1 MTRLTSNPES
11 PSGLSAYF
19 NLEWLEMMVVALIG
33 VAFTTVW
40 AVLAGQDMN
49 WDLRNYHYYTTYA
62 WWQGKM
68 NYHIAPAQVQNWLNP
83 LVYAPYYWFINY
95 CRPVVAGAI
104 FGGVGGLNFVLV
116 YALTRLV
123 VPRERRL
130 LAIAVALL
138 SASVGFSDPKFL
150 EGLGTTYVDG
160 TLSLPLL
167 GGLLALCWTCHP
179 QNSALA
185 KNAGYCLAGM
195 LVGLAGGLKLTSAL
209 YALGLTLSLLILWPI
224 LRFSLGQFS
233 WFALGGLGG
242 FLVVSG
248 YWSWH
253 LWTEFGNPTFPYW
266 NNLFHSPW
274 GLPEG
279 FQDARFLP
287 RTFQDALSYPFR
299 WFLRLHTSSELP
311 FRDARWAILT
321 VLLPM
326 VLLVLAA
333 SRSQRGEGSSAGK
346 MTEQAVVARAHFWL
360 IVLFFI
366 TTYVI
371 WIWMFAI
378 QRYLIPLGL
387 ICGLV
392 IFLILDRLLASQS
405 AKAACFTFLAL
416 FCMFWTQPGETERLP
431 YGQDWFG
438 VQLTEAVSAP
448 DTLFIMMGDSPA
460 SYVVPF
466 LPASDRVVRI
476 SANFPL
482 QMKSG
487 LGLMVMEMITQHKG
501 PIRSLTMGTVSSPDR
516 FQLTRF
522 GLDLNETNCV
532 TFRSRIDQ
540 FTSCPL
546 VRRPVPPILAVDPR
560 SQIILWNSPGDT
572 SARVYVQRDSD
583 PKGLLGETL
592 QGDEKAEWLIP
603 GHRFVFELF
612 DWDGTIE
619 GQLLAT
625 VTIDEQGNIS
635 GHTFIG
641 TEIPGLSKQASGHSG
656 DK

>member
-11 PSGLSAYF
+11 PSGVSAYF
-19 NLEWLEMMVVALIG
+19 NLEWLEITVVALIG
-33 VAFTTVW
+33 VVFTTVW

-49 WDLRNYHYYTTYA
+49 WDLRNYHYYTVYA
-62 WWQGKM
+62 WWQGKT

-83 LVYAPYYWFINY
+83 LVYAPYYWFIKH

-104 FGGVGGLNFVLV
+104 FGGVAGLNFVLV

-150 EGLGTTYVDG
+150 EGLGTTYVDV
-160 TLSLPLL
+160 TLSIPIL
-167 GGLLALCWTCHP
+167 GALLAVCWACHP

-185 KNAGYCLAGM
+185 KNAGYCLAGT
-195 LVGLAGGLKLTSAL
+195 LLGLAGGLKLTSAL

-253 LWTEFGNPTFPYW
+253 LWTEFGNPIFPYW
-266 NNLFHSPW
+266 NDLFHSPW
-274 GLPEG
+274 ALFEG
-279 FQDARFLP
+279 FQDVRFLP
-287 RTFQDALSYPFR
+287 PTFQDALSYPFR
-299 WFLRLHTSSELP
+299 WFIRLHTTSELP

-321 VLLPM
+321 VLLP
-326 VLLVLAA
+326 LVLIALAA
-333 SRSQRGEGSSAGK
+333 GRIQRREESSAGK

-392 IFLILDRLLASQS
+392 LFLILDRLLASQS
-405 AKAACFTFLAL
+405 AKVACFTFLAL
-416 FCMFWTQPGETERLP
+416 FCMFWTQPGETDRMP
-431 YGQDWFG
+431 YGKDWFG
-438 VQLTEAVSAP
+438 VQLTPEVSEP
-448 DTLFIMMGDSPA
+448 NTLFIMLGIWPT
-460 SYVVPF
+460 SYLVPF
-466 LPASDRVVRI
+466 LPESDRVIRI
-476 SANFPL
+476 NSNFPL
-482 QMKSG
+482 APKTG
-487 LGLMVMEMITQHKG
+487 LAREAMEIITRHTG
-501 PIRSLTMGTVSSPDR
+501 PIRSLTMVCTLSPLDLL
-516 FQLTRF
+516 QLTRF
-522 GLDLNETNCV
+522 GLALSQTGCV
-532 TFRSRIDQ
+532 AFRSRIDQ

-546 VRRPVPPILAVDPR
+546 DDHTRNPFLIVDPQ
-560 SQIILWNSPGDT
+560 SQTLTWTAPGFI
-572 SARVYVQRDSD
+572 SARVYVREDND
-583 PKGLLGETL
+583 PRKLVSEGL
-592 QGDEKAEWLIP
+592 QGDEKIP
-603 GHRFVFELF
+603 WIIRGHRYVFELF
-612 DWDGTIE
+612 EWDGIKE
-619 GQLLAT
+619 GSLLMTA
-625 VTIDEQGNIS
+625 TIDE
-635 GHTFIG
+635 
-641 TEIPGLSKQASGHSG
+641 
-656 DK
+656 